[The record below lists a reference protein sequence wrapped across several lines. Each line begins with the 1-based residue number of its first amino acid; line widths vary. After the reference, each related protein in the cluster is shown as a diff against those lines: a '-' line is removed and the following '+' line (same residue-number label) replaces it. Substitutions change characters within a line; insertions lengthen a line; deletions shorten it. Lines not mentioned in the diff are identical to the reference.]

1 MITKIKNK
9 FDGHKRTYIT
19 SDYSYPEE
27 IISNKQRSLLTELI
41 LTKIYDEESREGYL
55 SQISDEMTSSEANE
69 MIFEL
74 EMSKY

>member
-9 FDGHKRTYIT
+9 SDGYKRSYIS

-27 IISNKQRSLLTELI
+27 MMSSKQRSLLTELI

-74 EMSKY
+74 EMAKY